1 MGAGYSKPRVD
12 DGHSNAAGQLRNLS
26 DGDSNEMPASDQG
39 TAASGIRLLRKAMG
53 TTIEYLGASREI
65 EADWQLATYMGC
77 DCVNLH

>member
-26 DGDSNEMPASDQG
+26 DGDSNEMSTGDQG
-39 TAASGIRLLRKAMG
+39 TATPGIGLLRKAMG
-53 TTIEYLGASREI
+53 TTIDHLGASREI
-65 EADWQLATYMGC
+65 EADWQLTKYMGC